1 MQSFYGD
8 PSLQPLPFETYFPK
22 AGTPTTHEDAI
33 APAVTPET
41 IKRLQAHA
49 AEYHLEFVPPSEQ

>member
-1 MQSFYGD
+1 MYTPAG
-8 PSLQPLPFETYFPK
+8 FETYFPK